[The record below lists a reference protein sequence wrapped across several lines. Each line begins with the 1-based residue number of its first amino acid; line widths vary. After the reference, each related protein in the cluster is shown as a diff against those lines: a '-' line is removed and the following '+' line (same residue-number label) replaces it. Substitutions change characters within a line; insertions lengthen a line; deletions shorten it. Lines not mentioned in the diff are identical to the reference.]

1 MQTFLKEC
9 RWGTFLL
16 LRGDMIS
23 QYVDLYGEWC
33 EREVDLFSRLLGDG
47 DNVIEVGAN
56 IGLHAVPLAKLV
68 GTGRVLCFEP
78 QRLIQQVLAANCA
91 LNKLTNV
98 HTIHSAVGDRC
109 EEIEIAA
116 GDLDQPWN
124 YGAFSIEGGYGNH
137 GQYQGRQWSE
147 RVALTTLDAHPDVA
161 ALKSLRLLKID
172 VEGLELAVL
181 RGAAETI
188 AQHRPVLFVENNDE
202 ATGDDL
208 IAAVRELG
216 YQPHWY
222 CVERFSGDNFN
233 QVSWQVPGGDFN
245 MVCFPSEGD
254 DDPGDLPPAQAFADL
269 KDGKV
274 GWVAAGS

>member
-1 MQTFLKEC
+1 MKTFLKEC

-33 EREVDLFSRLLGDG
+33 EREVDLYAQLLSDG

-68 GTGRVLCFEP
+68 GSGRLLCFEP
-78 QRLIQQVLAANCA
+78 QRLIHQVLAANCA
-91 LNKLTNV
+91 LNKLINV

-109 EEIEIAA
+109 DQIEIPA
-116 GDLDQPWN
+116 GDLEESWN
-124 YGAFSIEGGYGNH
+124 YGSFSIDSGYSTE

-147 RVALTTLDAHPDVA
+147 RVELTTLDAHPDVR

-181 RGAAETI
+181 QGAAETI
-188 AQHRPVLFVENNDE
+188 AKHRPVLFVENNDE
-202 ATGDDL
+202 NSGDAL
-208 IAAVRELG
+208 IAAVKDLD
-216 YQPHWY
+216 YQPYWY
-222 CVERFSGDNFN
+222 CSERFSADNFN
-233 QVSWQVPGGDFN
+233 RVQWQVPGGDFN

-254 DDPGDLPPAQAFADL
+254 DDPGTLSPAQAFADL
-269 KDGKV
+269 KDGRV
-274 GWVAAGS
+274 GWITADS